1 MKDVIDLLQSRAPK
15 ATVLPVELDL
25 TDKLACGQL
34 VDLHMAHHKSL
45 DTIVL
50 NHGTQEVQSDF
61 EDITDDQWL
70 NTFSVNIHGHY
81 YITKAALKHLPKGG
95 TITMNASVNPFI
107 GHPKL
112 IDYTATKGAMVAF
125 ARALSNN
132 IVGSK
137 GVRVNGMCRRTLLTL
152 ESGYGLTTKS
162 SRRPGTDLD
171 TFDVSSVGPVND
183 AILC

>member
-1 MKDVIDLLQSRAPK
+1 MKNVVDLIKTRAPK

-25 TDKLACGQL
+25 SDNSACEQL
-34 VDLHMAHHKSL
+34 VDQHIAHFKSL
-45 DTIVL
+45 DTLVL
-50 NHGTQEVQSDF
+50 NHGTQDIQADF
-61 EDITDDQWL
+61 ESITDEQWL
-70 NTFSVNIHGHY
+70 NTFSVNIHGHF

-137 GVRVNGMCRRTLLTL
+137 GVRVNGTC
-152 ESGYGLTTKS
+152 
-162 SRRPGTDLD
+162 
-171 TFDVSSVGPVND
+171 VS
-183 AILC
+183 